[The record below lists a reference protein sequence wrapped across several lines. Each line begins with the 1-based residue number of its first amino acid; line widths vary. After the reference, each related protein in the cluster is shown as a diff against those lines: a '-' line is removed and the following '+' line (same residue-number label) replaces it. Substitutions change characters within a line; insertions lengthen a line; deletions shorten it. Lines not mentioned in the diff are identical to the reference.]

1 MGKYLWGHRFK
12 YKGEEERLP
21 EVEAALD
28 ELGVTRKS
36 MYLVLKYFE
45 LNPGGIVAL
54 EQQFPDV

>member
-1 MGKYLWGHRFK
+1 MDVRRFIC
-12 YKGEEERLP
+12 KGEKERLP
-21 EVEAALD
+21 QIEAALD

-45 LNPGGIVAL
+45 LSPDGIVVL